1 MGGIFLLITC
11 CGKRVIGLYH
21 CEILLKLVTC
31 HLILETGMPVIL
43 SPSSLDFLVHVLNG
57 DWGFSSP
64 VAGRSWQNCL
74 LLLSHIFLTN
84 VLFYTYLKGAI
95 IHAHDKRKFAMIRKS
110 IEWNLSLFTTLDPH
124 PTLQKQ
130 SRLMA
135 LCIVFLKI
143 FIHEKT
149 CYYCASSHPKLHD
162 EKKTILL
169 CFPTL
174 WFGNSERAQQGWLPS
189 APWYLDPQLKRLE
202 G

>member
-43 SPSSLDFLVHVLNG
+43 SSSSLDFLVHVLNG
-57 DWGFSSP
+57 DWGFSGT

-74 LLLSHIFLTN
+74 LLVSHIFLTN

-135 LCIVFLKI
+135 FVYRLPENFYTWKNMLLLCIKPSQ
-143 FIHEKT
+143 
-149 CYYCASSHPKLHD
+149 ASWWKENNFAVLSNSVIWKFR
-162 EKKTILL
+162 KGTAGMTSL
-169 CFPTL
+169 CSMIP
-174 WFGNSERAQQGWLPS
+174 GPS
-189 APWYLDPQLKRLE
+189 A
-202 G
+202 